1 MARTMTFEAPTFMSI
16 VATRAALAFGVGLL
30 VSERLSPARRRVLGL
45 GLVTGGLLS
54 TVPAVHWVRRALR
67 RGRLQ
72 RERFDDNAAMGRDE
86 RLVGIT
92 RFPRRGDDEL
102 TG

>member
-1 MARTMTFEAPTFMSI
+1 MARAMTFEAPTFMSI

-30 VSERLSPARRRVLGL
+30 VSDRLSPARRRVLGL

-54 TVPAVHWVRRALR
+54 TVPAVHWVRQALR
-67 RGRLQ
+67 RGRL
-72 RERFDDNAAMGRDE
+72 RGDRFDDSPAIGHDT

-92 RFPRRGDDEL
+92 RFPRRGDDEF